1 MPTQTLTA
9 GDIMNPNIT
18 SVVADWSVERLAEY
32 LLKKEISGAPVIDD
46 GELVGVVSLSDI
58 AWYQTLQ
65 EEEPAD
71 APFEP
76 HWFYQRDTGAP
87 LSEQQLGE
95 LRGQDFSKSGT
106 VREIMTPTIFDVDE
120 DTPVRDVAG
129 LMVNNHIHRVFVT
142 RNGELV
148 GIITSIDLLKLIVD
162 ED

>member
-1 MPTQTLTA
+1 
-9 GDIMNPNIT
+9 MNPNIT
-18 SVVADWSVERLAEY
+18 SVAADWPVERLADY

-65 EEEPAD
+65 EEEPSD
-71 APFEP
+71 TPFEP

-87 LSEQQLGE
+87 LSEQQLLE
-95 LRGQDFSKSGT
+95 LQGQDFSKSGS

-142 RNGELV
+142 RNGKLV
-148 GIITSIDLLKLIVD
+148 GIITSLDLLKLIID
-162 ED
+162 EE